1 MHLNS
6 KSPASSPIPPD
17 PSPRNP
23 RVHRQTGIPSIS
35 RPRTS
40 SNVSFG
46 AGQGK
51 DGIGGHVSG
60 TLGTLKKTAHH
71 LLSKTPDVYD
81 HTPSSR
87 RRFASMPPPQVQPS
101 PPISSNNMHG
111 RAAGSPPI
119 IDFTTF
125 EDTYRGTRIGNF
137 EGLMARRSRG
147 NTARNVS
154 EGATKPVPKRPAT
167 LSSGAKPIPLTGVPL
182 PASARKPDPR
192 LILSSLENVFGTS
205 QDVDEYLNA
214 HDLLAMH
221 QLDQVDFDDRDRIR
235 ANLINSGR
243 LEVNRQN
250 GALGTFSPHFFTSA
264 SYFSYLQPFWVN
276 LFVKRQFIHPLRWSL
291 LVENTNY
298 LSLLLTR

>member
-1 MHLNS
+1 MSS
-6 KSPASSPIPPD
+6 KSPASSPIPSD

-35 RPRTS
+35 RQRTS
-40 SNVSFG
+40 SNASFG
-46 AGQGK
+46 VGHGK
-51 DGIGGHVSG
+51 EGIGGHISD

-101 PPISSNNMHG
+101 PTISPNNMHG

-119 IDFTTF
+119 VDFTTF
-125 EDTYRGTRIGNF
+125 EDTYRGTRMGNF

-147 NTARNVS
+147 HTARIAS

-167 LSSGAKPIPLTGVPL
+167 PSSGAKPIPLTGVPL

-192 LILSSLENVFGTS
+192 LILSSLENVLGTS

-235 ANLINSGR
+235 ANLIDSGK
-243 LEVNRQN
+243 LEVHGRK
-250 GALGTFSPHFFTSA
+250 GALGAFSPHFFS
-264 SYFSYLQPFWVN
+264 SFSHLCYFQPFWVN
-276 LFVKRQFIHPLRWSL
+276 QFVRHQFIHRLRWSL
-291 LVENTNY
+291 LVEHTNY
-298 LSLLLTR
+298 LLSLSTP